1 MRLPRVRM
9 GCACYREGWKDGKGE
24 EPPHLCQYVNAGW
37 FGFSGLVL
45 KDNGKAVG
53 LAKLGIGALSSPGP
67 QECSKSLVEPP
78 AMEVYAHGGS
88 LERTNFQQQGAC
100 RLHAGDVRDG
110 QRQTGSQGRS
120 LLSQRRPP
128 MPSVHWLTCPEDS
141 NRAFKLKCT

>member
-78 AMEVYAHGGS
+78 AMEVYARGGS
-88 LERTNFQQQGAC
+88 LERTNFQQQEP
-100 RLHAGDVRDG
+100 AGCTLAMSMMDKGRQEARDV
-110 QRQTGSQGRS
+110 
-120 LLSQRRPP
+120 LSCLSAGP
-128 MPSVHWLTCPEDS
+128 LCPVFIGLPARKIPIVLS
-141 NRAFKLKCT
+141 KLKCT